1 MKKDPLKI
9 ALFFL
14 KFRPRS
20 VFEIEKKLKE
30 KKISEKEI
38 AETIRVLKRNG
49 LLDDAEFAKM
59 WVRDRNRFKP
69 SGSYVLKMELKKLG
83 LPETDIDN
91 ALSEQDEEVLARQA
105 IESKHRYREAR
116 LGSQGDADARRAD
129 FAKQAQFLQR
139 RGFRMN
145 IIMKILKK

>member
-1 MKKDPLKI
+1 MKKDPLQI

-38 AETIRVLKRNG
+38 ADTIQVLKRNK

-69 SGSYVLKMELKKLG
+69 SGSYVLKMELKRLG
-83 LPETDIDN
+83 LSENNIEN
-91 ALSEQDEEVLARQA
+91 ALADQDEEELARQA
-105 IESKHRYREAR
+105 LASKHRYRDGEF
-116 LGSQGDADARRAD
+116 D
-129 FAKQAQFLQR
+129 KQAQFLQR
-139 RGFRMN
+139 RGFKMS
-145 IIMKILKK
+145 IIFKVIKK

>member
-1 MKKDPLKI
+1 MAKDALAM

-30 KKISEKEI
+30 KKISEQEI
-38 AETIRVLKRNG
+38 ADTIRVLKRNK

-69 SGSYVLKMELKKLG
+69 SGSYVLKMELKRLG
-83 LPETDIDN
+83 LAEANIES
-91 ALSEQDEEVLARQA
+91 ALENQDEETLAREA
-105 IESKHRYREAR
+105 IESKHRYR
-116 LGSQGDADARRAD
+116 DAD
-129 FAKQAQFLQR
+129 FEKQAQFLQR
-139 RGFRMN
+139 RGFSMN
-145 IIMKILKK
+145 IIMKVLKK